1 METKKKYFMDC
12 HLAGLQYH
20 DADEIWDKLKVGTVL
35 NLERDLDNRHDK
47 DAVAVVYHNE
57 EDNEDYTIGYIPR
70 DNNDTIASILE
81 MGWTDIFECRISK
94 INPDAHLEYQVHLTI
109 KIKRNVA

>member
-57 EDNEDYTIGYIPR
+57 ETTRIIQSDISLATTMIRLPRYWKWDGRTSSSAASARLIPMHIR
-70 DNNDTIASILE
+70 SIRF
-81 MGWTDIFECRISK
+81 I
-94 INPDAHLEYQVHLTI
+94 
-109 KIKRNVA
+109 